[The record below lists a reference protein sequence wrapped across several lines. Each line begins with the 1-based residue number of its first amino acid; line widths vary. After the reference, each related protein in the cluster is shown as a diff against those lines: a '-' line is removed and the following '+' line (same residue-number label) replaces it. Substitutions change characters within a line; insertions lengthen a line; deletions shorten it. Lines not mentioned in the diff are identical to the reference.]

1 MEQETNQVPSTEV
14 AMPTERWRAVIILV
28 PVRLGGESFNG
39 VYTSCVKTLLTH
51 HSCLGIIGGRPR
63 HSLYFVGKEE
73 GDSPSNTTC
82 YFLLLLQDSRM
93 TTSSTWTLTDCKTK
107 LTQTDTTLPWTAS
120 TAQHQEKC
128 R

>member
-63 HSLYFVGKEE
+63 HSLYFVGKE
-73 GDSPSNTTC
+73 GG
-82 YFLLLLQDSRM
+82 R
-93 TTSSTWTLTDCKTK
+93 
-107 LTQTDTTLPWTAS
+107 
-120 TAQHQEKC
+120 
-128 R
+128 